1 MGIAPLYKRPIRRT
15 ITLGD
20 YSPGGR
26 RISAAVVVSGV
37 TLDAPQADGLSH
49 MDKPATGSQ
58 PCAVPLLDDAVDH
71 VLPEHPGWRMSS
83 SRMVRVVDC
92 PDGSRWLLEAQ
103 AKTVTATRLHGS
115 GPPPPVDVFTLDGIP
130 AHRPDQAALFSRLK
144 QLGVVAR
151 VRTCSVWEAVA
162 TAIVRQVIRV
172 ELAKRLCRRFCDT
185 FGEHVTLPDGSVYT
199 LFPSPERILRLRDAD
214 FRAAGMRFKR
224 PVLVA
229 AARAYLTKH
238 DIWQAGDPARL
249 IEVLQTVPRVGPWTA
264 RAAVAD
270 FTNDWSLY
278 PYEDLA
284 VRTWAARVAPSIS
297 WPTCD
302 REFRAVW
309 RAVAGPHLSPVTLLT
324 LAWGA
329 IHGTYR

>member
-162 TAIVRQVIRV
+162 TAIVRQVSGWSWPNACV
-172 ELAKRLCRRFCDT
+172 
-185 FGEHVTLPDGSVYT
+185 GGSAT
-199 LFPSPERILRLRDAD
+199 PSGNTSRCLM
-214 FRAAGMRFKR
+214 AASTPCSLHRSGSCGYGMR
-224 PVLVA
+224 
-229 AARAYLTKH
+229 
-238 DIWQAGDPARL
+238 I
-249 IEVLQTVPRVGPWTA
+249 
-264 RAAVAD
+264 
-270 FTNDWSLY
+270 S
-278 PYEDLA
+278 
-284 VRTWAARVAPSIS
+284 AP
-297 WPTCD
+297 P
-302 REFRAVW
+302 
-309 RAVAGPHLSPVTLLT
+309 G
-324 LAWGA
+324 
-329 IHGTYR
+329 